1 MMLFSTAEVEV
12 LNTARRLLQDIDK
25 RAGAEAWALKHGDEG
40 ESQYDQHDL
49 GRLSE
54 SASVAENAIFSV
66 LNTASSYLHLDV
78 DLGLRKGE

>member
-1 MMLFSTAEVEV
+1 MLEITTAEAEV

-25 RAGAEAWALKHGDEG
+25 RASAQAWSFKHGEEG

-54 SASVAENAIFSV
+54 AASIAENAIFNT
-66 LNTASSYLHLDV
+66 LNIASSYLHLDV
-78 DLGLRKGE
+78 DLDLHKV